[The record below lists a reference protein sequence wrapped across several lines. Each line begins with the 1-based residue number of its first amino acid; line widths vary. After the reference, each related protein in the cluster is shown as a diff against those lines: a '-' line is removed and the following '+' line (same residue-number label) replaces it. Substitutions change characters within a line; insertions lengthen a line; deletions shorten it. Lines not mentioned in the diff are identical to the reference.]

1 MLNIAHHLAALLIGI
16 SQLKLRRRWLV
27 FVYER
32 VESAHLI
39 QQPRQADTRHLR
51 LEGLKKQS
59 FVDEISNG
67 NRYTV
72 AFF

>member
-51 LEGLKKQS
+51 LEGQESKLLVMKP
-59 FVDEISNG
+59 IM
-67 NRYTV
+67 V
-72 AFF
+72 AVK

>member
-16 SQLKLRRRWLV
+16 SQLKLRRRWFV
-27 FVYER
+27 FMHER

-51 LEGLKKQS
+51 LEGQEGK
-59 FVDEISNG
+59 FFGDETDNG
-67 NRYTV
+67 SGYTV